1 MFKSLLTALAFGAA
15 ATSGVASP
23 ALSQYKPCYSI
34 PKSAVPCI
42 VTPQAPQLP
51 KPQGT

>member
-1 MFKSLLTALAFGAA
+1 MFKLLLTALAFGAA
-15 ATSGVASP
+15 AMTGVISP
-23 ALSQYKPCYSI
+23 ALSQPCYSI

>member
-1 MFKSLLTALAFGAA
+1 MFKSLLTALAFGAVA
-15 ATSGVASP
+15 MTGVTSP
-23 ALSQYKPCYSI
+23 AASQPCYSI

>member
-1 MFKSLLTALAFGAA
+1 MFKFLMTALAFGAVA
-15 ATSGVASP
+15 MTGVSSP
-23 ALSQYKPCYSI
+23 ALSQYKLCHNI
-34 PKSAVPCI
+34 PKSGVPCS